1 MTNSEKFSDW
11 IILRTI
17 QLQAVS
23 TWILRDVINR
33 LEKLEAEILTA
44 LAQSGLDG
52 TQAGREQRAN
62 MRDFKDGVD
71 KLITAAFKEL
81 ASRIEDDF
89 DTLSAVEEKKQ
100 REIFALW
107 LAAPGAVNIAIGSN
121 VNILGSSIRDTLG
134 KQAGDLQFRIEQ
146 AIQAGLDAGDDASK
160 LRRRVKGWPGTGE
173 QADAIAITPATK
185 QTERALEQTIRTG
198 VQEIADE
205 VQTGLGSALPKT
217 IRIGWQQISVLD
229 SRTTQIC
236 RAYAFKTWDKD
247 FNPTG
252 AVKLPFNG
260 GVPRHVNCR
269 SRIVLY
275 MLDDGPTPELT
286 FKQWVDR
293 LEPEK
298 QKQIFGD
305 TRLKM
310 WREGKLSDQDLIR
323 QQWRAISPDEL
334 ENL

>member
-23 TWILRDVINR
+23 TWILRDVIKR

-44 LAQSGLDG
+44 LASADLDG

-62 MRDFKDGVD
+62 MRDFKEEVD
-71 KLITAAFKEL
+71 RLITAAFKEL
-81 ASRIEDDF
+81 ASRIENDF
-89 DTLSAVEEKKQ
+89 DTISTIEEKKQ
-100 REIFALW
+100 RELFALW

-134 KQAGDLQFRIEQ
+134 KQAGDLQYRIEQ
-146 AIQAGLDAGDDASK
+146 AIQTGLDAGEDASK
-160 LRRRVKGWPGTGE
+160 LRRRVKGWPGTGKE
-173 QADAIAITPATK
+173 ADAIAIPTVLNPTK
-185 QTERALEQTIRTG
+185 KALEQTVRTG
-198 VQEIADE
+198 VQEVAEE
-205 VQTGLGSALPKT
+205 VQTGLGSAIPKSV
-217 IRIGWQQISVLD
+217 RIGWQQISVLD
-229 SRTTQIC
+229 SRTTHIC

-275 MLDDGPTPELT
+275 MLDDGPSPELT
-286 FKQWVDR
+286 FKAWVDR
-293 LEPEK
+293 LEPAQ

-323 QQWRAISPDEL
+323 QQWRATSPDEL
-334 ENL
+334 DNL